1 MRLGENVTNK
11 FILKSFEGLEEKFNI
26 KYNNKFDYSKAVFLG
41 MKTKIEIICPEH
53 GIFWQIPETHL
64 CSLFGC
70 KECASKLRKDDPYK
84 LSLMDFKARVFTAQ
98 GANYDLSKIT
108 TYTNIKSKYTFRCV
122 EHNIEFDQN
131 GADALL
137 GKTGCKLCKN
147 TKIGVAN
154 SKTQEEWLE
163 QAIKKH
169 GTKFGY
175 DKAVYLG
182 DKEKITIKCPH
193 HGYFEQTA
201 GQHLVYGC
209 DKCARDAVNV
219 ERYKDTPTIFYTF
232 EYKGVYK
239 IGITTKKSAQIRYYK
254 DIDDWENTSNLIE
267 VPFVNFPE
275 AYMFEQFLI
284 NNYQEYRYWGDKL
297 FNKTGITEVFTKNI
311 YEMYLKET
319 LQ

>member
-1 MRLGENVTNK
+1 MRLGENVK
-11 FILKSFEGLEEKFNI
+11 DVKAVKSFKALPEKL
-26 KYNNKFDYSKAVFLG
+26 KAKHQDRFDYSKAIFIDMG
-41 MKTKIEIICPEH
+41 TPIEIICKEH
-53 GIFWQIPETHL
+53 GSFLQTPQQHLTTSQCCPKCVFKYRKEDPNKVGFDSFLERMNIAQNNNYIFLDSNFTI
-64 CSLFGC
+64 
-70 KECASKLRKDDPYK
+70 LREKYN
-84 LSLMDFKARVFTAQ
+84 FKCIKHNTEFVQ
-98 GANYDLSKIT
+98 GAN
-108 TYTNIKSKYTFRCV
+108 
-122 EHNIEFDQN
+122 
-131 GADALL
+131 DAIV
-137 GKTGCKLCKN
+137 GKTGCALCKSE
-147 TKIGVAN
+147 KITLAN
-154 SKTQEEWLE
+154 SKTHEQWLE
-163 QAIKKH
+163 QAITKH
-169 GTKFGY
+169 GSKFEY
-175 DKAVYLG
+175 DKAVYQG
-182 DKEKITIKCPH
+182 DKVKVTIKCPH

-284 NNYQEYRYWGDKL
+284 NNYQEYRYWGEKL

-311 YEMYLKET
+311 YEMYLRET